1 MTLHSLKAYN
11 TFALES
17 VADEVVEITDLA
29 RLREYRSEFQSGSL
43 LVLGEGSNIILASRI
58 HQPVAIMR
66 TRGIATK
73 RHTDYVEVCVAAGEN
88 WHQLVLW
95 SLQQGYSGLENMAL
109 IPGSVGAAP
118 VQNIGA
124 YGVELSNLLQTV
136 TVMDLQNGEIH
147 RLGVDDCAF
156 GYRDSLFKKQRHRF
170 AILDVTLRLSITP
183 TLNVEYPDLQAELKA
198 MQINNPLPAEVAEA
212 VMRVRKRKLPDPG
225 IHPNVGSFFK
235 NPVVSPALEV
245 RLRQQF
251 PQLKS
256 FVSAQG
262 VKLAAAQLIDLAGWK
277 RKSAYGVMVWPD
289 QPLVLVNQQA
299 TDGAR
304 VLQFAES
311 IARDVLER
319 FGVRLETEPDTT
331 GFN

>member
-1 MTLHSLKAYN
+1 
-11 TFALES
+11 
-17 VADEVVEITDLA
+17 
-29 RLREYRSEFQSGSL
+29 
-43 LVLGEGSNIILASRI
+43 
-58 HQPVAIMR
+58 
-66 TRGIATK
+66 
-73 RHTDYVEVCVAAGEN
+73 
-88 WHQLVLW
+88 
-95 SLQQGYSGLENMAL
+95 LQQGYSGLENMAL

-170 AILDVTLRLSITP
+170 AILDVTLRLSVTP

-319 FGVRLETEPDTT
+319 FGVRLEIEPDTI